1 MKVEELSYSSVA
13 YRVTAD
19 KIQKVDIQ
27 SIRVSD
33 NRVEGKRKFVINED
47 RYNDGYE
54 CPEGDT
60 KARYKGGSA
69 AIFFDLDEARLEQAI
84 MREQEIAEAHK
95 KAQKALEYY
104 NDLVLKYMNEP
115 LSNPE

>member
-27 SIRVSD
+27 SIRVLD
-33 NRVEGKRKFVINED
+33 NRVEGKRKFVINEY

-54 CPEGDT
+54 CLEGDT
-60 KARYKGGSA
+60 KARYKGGPVV
-69 AIFFDLDEARLEQAI
+69 IFFDLDEAKLEQAI
-84 MREQEIAEAHK
+84 LREQEIAEAHK
-95 KAQKALEYY
+95 KAQNAIEYY
-104 NDLVLKYMNEP
+104 NKLVLKYMNEP
-115 LSNPE
+115 LSNPK

>member
-19 KIQKVDIQ
+19 KIEKVDIQ

-33 NRVEGKRKFVINED
+33 NSIEGKRKFVINED
-47 RYNDGYE
+47 RYHDGYE

-60 KARYKGGSA
+60 KACYKGGSV

-84 MREQEIAEAHK
+84 LREQEIAEAHK
-95 KAQKALEYY
+95 KAQNALGYY
-104 NDLVLKYMNEP
+104 NKLVLKYMNEP